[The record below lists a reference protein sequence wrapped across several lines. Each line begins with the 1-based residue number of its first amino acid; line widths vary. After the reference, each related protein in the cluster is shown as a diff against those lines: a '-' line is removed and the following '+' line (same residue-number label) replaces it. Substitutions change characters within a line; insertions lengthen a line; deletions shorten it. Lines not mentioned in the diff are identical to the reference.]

1 MAAADP
7 RAKTR
12 DSDYV
17 FVTFIVSELPHGAVG
32 LLIAVLGGYGL
43 FVLQS
48 AGGFV
53 VELYDR
59 PLMAIN
65 FGRAASLDFAEM
77 DKEMVRRASALEP
90 ERRSIDAKIEHLS
103 RTFGEDLAVAA
114 ARSLYDDEKAV
125 IEQIHEL
132 VARYPKT
139 ERATGFLIAKGL
151 SPDD

>member
-1 MAAADP
+1 MRLRL
-7 RAKTR
+7 RASIGATIFGA
-12 DSDYV
+12 
-17 FVTFIVSELPHGAVG
+17 FVAMG

-77 DKEMVRRASALEP
+77 DKEMVRRASAP
-90 ERRSIDAKIEHLS
+90 EEASGPRRDAPK
-103 RTFGEDLAVAA
+103 
-114 ARSLYDDEKAV
+114 AR
-125 IEQIHEL
+125 
-132 VARYPKT
+132 
-139 ERATGFLIAKGL
+139 
-151 SPDD
+151 